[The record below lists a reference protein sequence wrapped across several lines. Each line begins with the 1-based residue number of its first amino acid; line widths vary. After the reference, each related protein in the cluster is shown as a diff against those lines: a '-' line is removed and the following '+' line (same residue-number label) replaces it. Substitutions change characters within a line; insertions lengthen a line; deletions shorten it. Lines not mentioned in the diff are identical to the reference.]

1 LNSLTLETVHM
12 RVCIVTKFGV

>member
-12 RVCIVTKFGV
+12 GVCIVTKFGV